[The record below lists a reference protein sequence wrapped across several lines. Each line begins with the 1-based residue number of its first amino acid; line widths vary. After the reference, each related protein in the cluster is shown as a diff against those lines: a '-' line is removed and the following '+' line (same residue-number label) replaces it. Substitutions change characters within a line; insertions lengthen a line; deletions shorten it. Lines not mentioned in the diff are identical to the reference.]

1 MKGICLIVVGCL
13 AFAAHASARTP
24 LSTIIDRALDDG
36 TDAILPAP
44 LSRTLGV
51 SRKDRP
57 MPARQLLFR
66 SGHTVHAFNVDPE
79 HRHEIVLYVID
90 EETKRTT
97 GYLMTPA
104 GRLRKI
110 VTYREGEEP
119 VTVPRAHAGVE
130 FSAERDAWTERPSP
144 SSH

>member
-1 MKGICLIVVGCL
+1 MKRICLIVVGCL
-13 AFAAHASARTP
+13 ALATNASARTP
-24 LSTIIDRALDDG
+24 LSAIIDRALDDG
-36 TDAILPAP
+36 ADATLPAP

-66 SGHTVHAFNVDPE
+66 SGHTVHTFNVDPG

-104 GRLRKI
+104 GRLRKV
-110 VTYREGEEP
+110 VTYREGEVP
-119 VTVPRAHAGVE
+119 VTVPRAHAGIE